1 VRRAPNC
8 IITCSYRYQTRP
20 GLSETTCVGPRIE
33 RERETHSGEKVYLRF
48 LHDDSLVFLL
58 EPGHRVSLGH
68 SVAFANF
75 GWLAFTAGNTVT
87 RSDQN
92 DVEIHTEDTG
102 GWVILQTKIDVL
114 TDTESESAGVGKV
127 VLLQL
132 ILLDFKST
140 I

>member
-1 VRRAPNC
+1 MEGDKN
-8 IITCSYRYQTRP
+8 Y
-20 GLSETTCVGPRIE
+20 
-33 RERETHSGEKVYLRF
+33 SGEKDFLRF

-58 EPGHRVSLGH
+58 EPSHRVSLGH
-68 SVAFANF
+68 SVAFTNF

-92 DVEIHTEDTG
+92 DIEIHTEDTG
-102 GWVILQTKIDVL
+102 GWVILQTKINVL
-114 TDTESESAGVGKV
+114 ADTESESTSVSKV
-127 VLLQL
+127 SLLQL